1 MIKIGA
7 LTSTLLLL
15 LPFLGNSQSAYP
27 SILWEISGNGL
38 QKPSYLFGSMHISNK
53 EVFHLSDSFYMAIKG
68 CDVVALEV
76 DPNEWQPDMFRL
88 EEAQRTQHS
97 YAYAAT
103 DADYIS
109 ENDMR
114 ELGYTEQLIAALR
127 EEPFEMNGL
136 LYRTTAPMANFQE
149 DTYLDLYIY
158 QTGRRLGKQGA
169 GVENYL
175 QSEKISIEATLAE
188 MKEKRE
194 RKSFPEGETAYTISM
209 KMQEAYR
216 RGDLSLMDSL
226 DQLLSSSKAFTEK
239 FLYDRNV
246 IQAGSIDSIIRH
258 QSLFVAVG
266 AAHLPGSKGVIEI
279 LRKKGFT
286 LRPVKMTDQDA
297 VDRERID
304 RLHVP
309 LNYEPV
315 STDDGF
321 IQCSLPGQWYLREES
336 SNPSWQFADMAN
348 GSYYMMTRVKSHTG
362 LNGQSTAASLK
373 TIDSLLY
380 DNIPGKILTKKEI
393 RRNGYDGFEIVNKN
407 RSGDLQRYM
416 ILATSAEILV
426 FKMSGKE
433 DYVNGKEADDFFSS
447 IRLKEPGY
455 RWADYSPSQGGFQ
468 VSFPGMPAV
477 SYTALSHNSKP
488 VWQYEAQ
495 SETGEA
501 FVVLKDNISNTHF
514 LEEDTVDLHLV
525 EESLKGSKIILKELS
540 RQFGQIGGHDCLD
553 LEFSTVTG
561 SRLRARAIIRGPE
574 YYLLLATGKKD
585 NADAGKF
592 LNSFRLAPYR
602 YAEPEWYTDTA
613 RQFTVRTPVYP
624 DVPESLRPLTEAG
637 FNFPLYRREDRTSYV
652 AETKIQHAYF
662 YDDSTGESIQVVTS
676 MLPDYFY
683 RKDSA
688 VFWENE
694 LHWKR
699 LKADFIMD
707 APVFFRRGDTV
718 CGYRYTLLDTN
729 SSRKVAGMAVLKG
742 NTLYKVT
749 ALTDKTG
756 EESTFI
762 REFFSSFTPL
772 APDHGYSIFSSKS
785 ALLFSRYE
793 SKDSAVRRTAR
804 EAFGHILFTSGDL
817 LELRRIIGKLKPESK
832 NYLDIKSQFVRS
844 VGRIRDTCC
853 LGPAVDYLRQVYE
866 ASGDT
871 TAFRNAAVEAMVRLR
886 NKEAYA
892 LVRKWLVESPPV
904 FENGAELRELFQNIG
919 DDTALSVSLFPDVLQ
934 LIPVEGYKGPVLQ
947 LMAELADSN
956 RLPGAAYEGYFVG
969 LFSDAQI
976 LLKKQQLSEQKAED
990 EDGSPGPLRTSVIW
1004 SESSIDEAEGSGI
1017 RPARSSAPR
1026 LDKYA
1031 EWLAPFFDRPGVAR
1045 WYGQLLALKSAGL
1058 RQAAALILIRNNR
1071 PVPDSIWHALAA
1083 DDWRRSK
1090 LYDDLTKAGKA
1101 DVFPAEFRTQEAM
1114 ARSVL
1119 FDRRAEGRET
1129 EVRLVGKQHVV
1140 TKSATGYVFFFK
1152 YKEKDQEGWMMGISG
1167 VQPEDPKAVNT
1178 NSSLT
1183 EWTGAPLNGTGSELQ
1198 QFQNKLPQWVLQRR
1212 PSARRFYRT
1221 NYRSLLSSR
1230 YE

>member
-1 MIKIGA
+1 MTRIGA
-7 LTSTLLLL
+7 LTFTLLWW
-15 LPFLGNSQSAYP
+15 LPFSGKSQSAYP

-38 QKPSYLFGSMHISNK
+38 RKPSYLFGSMHISNK

-88 EEAQRTQHS
+88 EEAQRAQHS

-103 DADYIS
+103 DANYLS
-109 ENDMR
+109 ENDLR

-188 MKEKRE
+188 LKEKRE
-194 RKSFPEGETAYTISM
+194 RKAFPEGETAFTIST

-246 IQAGSIDSIIRH
+246 IQANSIDSILRH
-258 QSLFVAVG
+258 KSLFVAVG

-297 VDRERID
+297 IDRERID

-309 LNYEPV
+309 LNCQIAE
-315 STDDGF
+315 TDDGF
-321 IQCSLPGQWYLREES
+321 VQCSLPGQWYLREES

-348 GSYYMMTRVKSHTG
+348 GSYYMMTRVKSHSG
-362 LNGQSTAASLK
+362 LGSQSAAAALK
-373 TIDSLLY
+373 TVDSLLY
-380 DNIPGKILTKKEI
+380 DNIPGRIISKKEI
-393 RRNGYDGFEIVNKN
+393 RRNGYSGFEIVNKN
-407 RSGDLQRYM
+407 HGGDLQRYL
-416 ILATSAEILV
+416 ILATPAEILV

-433 DYVNGKEADDFFSS
+433 DYVNGKEADDFFTS
-447 IRLKEPGY
+447 IRLKEPVY
-455 RWADYSPSQGGFQ
+455 RWTDYSPSQGGFQ
-468 VSFPGMPAV
+468 VSFPAIPTV
-477 SYTALSHNSKP
+477 SLAAFSHNSKP
-488 VWQYEAQ
+488 IWQYEAE

-514 LEEDTVDLHLV
+514 LEEDTVDLHLM
-525 EESLKGSKIILKELS
+525 EESLKGSKIIAKELS
-540 RQFGQIGGHDCLD
+540 RGFGQFEGHDCLD
-553 LEFSTVTG
+553 LEFVTVTG
-561 SRLRARAIIRGPE
+561 SRLKAKAIIRGPE

-585 NADAGKF
+585 NADASRF
-592 LNSFRLAPYR
+592 LNSFHLAPYR
-602 YAEPEWYTDTA
+602 YAKPEWYSDTA

-637 FNFPLYRREDRTSYV
+637 FNFPMNRREDKTSYV

-662 YDDSTGESIQVVTS
+662 YDDSTGESVQVVAST
-676 MLPDYFY
+676 LPDYFY

-699 LKADFIMD
+699 LKADFILD
-707 APVFFRRGDTV
+707 APNFFRNGDSV

-729 SSRKVAGMAVLKG
+729 SSRKVVGMAVLKG

-749 ALTDKTG
+749 ALTDKNG

-762 REFFSSFTPL
+762 RDFFSSFTPL
-772 APDHGYSIFSSKS
+772 APNSGYSIFTSKS
-785 ALLFSRYE
+785 AMLFSRYE
-793 SKDSAVRRTAR
+793 SKDSAERHIAR
-804 EAFGHILFTSGDL
+804 EALGHIPFGIGDL
-817 LELRRIIGKLKPESK
+817 PELRRIAGELKPGSK
-832 NYLDIKSQFVRS
+832 NYIDIKSQLVRS

-853 LGPAVDYLRQVYE
+853 TGPAVDFLRQVYE

-871 TAFRNAAVEAMVRLR
+871 TAFQNAAVEAMVRLH
-886 NKEAYA
+886 NKDAYA
-892 LVRKWLVESPPV
+892 LVKKWLVESPPV
-904 FENGAELRELFQNIG
+904 FENSSQLRELFESIG
-919 DDTALSVSLFPDVLQ
+919 EDTALSAALFPDLLQ
-934 LIPVEGYKGPVLQ
+934 LIPVEGYKGPILQ
-947 LMAELADSN
+947 LMAEMADSS
-956 RLPGAAYEGYFVG
+956 RLPGTAYEGYFVG

-976 LLKKQQLSEQKAED
+976 LLKKQQLSEQKTDD
-990 EDGSPGPLRTSVIW
+990 EDGSVSPLRTTVIW
-1004 SESSIDEAEGSGI
+1004 SESSIDEPEGSGL

-1031 EWLAPFFDRPGVAR
+1031 EWLSPFYDRPAVAR
-1045 WYGQLLALKSAGL
+1045 WYSQLLALKSPGL
-1058 RQAAALILIRNNR
+1058 RQAVALILIRNNR

-1083 DDWRRSK
+1083 DDWHRSK
-1090 LYDDLTKAGKA
+1090 LYDELTKAGRV
-1101 DVFPAEFRTQEAM
+1101 DLFPGEFKTQEAM

-1119 FDRRAEGRET
+1119 FDRRAEGREA
-1129 EVRLVGKQHVV
+1129 EVKLVGKQHVV
-1140 TKSATGYVFFFK
+1140 TKSATGYVYFFK
-1152 YKEKDQEGWMMGISG
+1152 YKEKDQEGWLMGISG
-1167 VQPEDPKAVNT
+1167 VQPENQKAVNT
-1178 NSSLT
+1178 NSTLT
-1183 EWTGAPLNGTGSELQ
+1183 EWTGLPLGAAGSELQ